1 VDVVSARE
9 REIIRHVAF
18 GHRDVEVAGRLGI
31 SPHTVRTHV
40 HNILKKVGMTERRQL
55 AGFALRVGIV

>member
-1 VDVVSARE
+1 VSARE

-18 GHRDVEVAGRLGI
+18 GQRDVEVAGQMGI

-40 HNILKKVGMTERRQL
+40 HKILKKTGMTERRQL
-55 AGFALRVGIV
+55 AGFALRAGIV